1 MKPCLNKLLG
11 YSYVGL
17 QKKASITQLR
27 FRKNLL
33 AVLISLA
40 TMKLSSKD
48 FLLVLINSLVQNDL
62 QRDYYLG
69 KYEPASITF

>member
-17 QKKASITQLR
+17 QNKASITQIR

-33 AVLISLA
+33 VVLISLA

-48 FLLVLINSLVQNDL
+48 FLPVLINSLVQNDL

>member
-1 MKPCLNKLLG
+1 MKPCLNKLLV

-17 QKKASITQLR
+17 QNKASITQIR

-33 AVLISLA
+33 VVLISLA

-48 FLLVLINSLVQNDL
+48 FLPVLINSLVQNDL